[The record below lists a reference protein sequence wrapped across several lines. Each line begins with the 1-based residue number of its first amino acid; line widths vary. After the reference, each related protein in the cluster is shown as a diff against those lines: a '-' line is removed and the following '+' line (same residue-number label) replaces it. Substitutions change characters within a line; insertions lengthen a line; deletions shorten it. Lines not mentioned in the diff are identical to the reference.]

1 MITRPRTP
9 SYIETEADSSASRP
23 GILVAVMMRK
33 KIVSL
38 LGTFGEINLN
48 TVSNVQYHSVSKAEG
63 LQDPVLFFVDTEIRA
78 PLTKLDSSL

>member
-1 MITRPRTP
+1 MGRYDNTSSDVIVHHHILIQRQTP
-9 SYIETEADSSASRP
+9 ASPP

-48 TVSNVQYHSVSKAEG
+48 TVSNVHYHSVSKAKR
-63 LQDPVLFFVDTEIRA
+63 LQDPVLFFVDTE
-78 PLTKLDSSL
+78 SLGLL